1 MEYRFT
7 SEVKPSRRT
16 TMPIN
21 YSTFL
26 LPSGARCVRA
36 DCSGA
41 LTKKDL
47 EVGDRELGVGGSLH
61 GLPIL
66 SMSQQVT
73 SMSSDA
79 RKHMGSRETEVWTAV
94 VVTNPVIR
102 VTANFLMRVTGSKKQ
117 RLFTVEAEA
126 IQWLDERARE
136 DEARAR

>member
-1 MEYRFT
+1 
-7 SEVKPSRRT
+7 
-16 TMPIN
+16 MPIE

-47 EVGDRELGVGGSLH
+47 AVGDQQLSPGGALH

-66 SMSQQVT
+66 SVSTQVT
-73 SMSSDA
+73 SVSSDA
-79 RKHMGSRETEVWTAV
+79 RQQLGSREAEVWTAV

-102 VTANFLMRVTGSKKQ
+102 VTTNFLMRVTGSKKQ
-117 RLFTVEAEA
+117 RLFTAEAEA
-126 IQWLDERARE
+126 IRWLDERAQE
-136 DEARAR
+136 DEARARTKPS